1 MATRI
6 IVGLQLVV
14 AIVTVAAPDA
24 DAGGIL
30 SLALI
35 VLGVAFAWMAI
46 DANDATSFLV
56 VVIAGGAAA
65 QADVLAAIPTIGA
78 QLDGILDAVIMSAYA
93 SAITV
98 LTTRVVNRLKG

>member
-6 IVGLQLVV
+6 IVGLTLVV
-14 AIVTVAAPDA
+14 AIVMVAVPDA
-24 DAGGIL
+24 DAGGIV

-35 VLGVAFAWMAI
+35 VLGVAYAWMAV
-46 DANDATSFLV
+46 DANDATTYLV

-65 QADVLAAIPTIGA
+65 QADVLGAIPAIGA
-78 QLDGILDAVIMSAYA
+78 QLDGILDGVITAAYA

-98 LTTRVVNRLKG
+98 LTTRVVNQLKG